1 LSTCTVYFSFSD
13 SDQHFGSSP
22 YFTIM
27 NTKPFETMDAKG
39 LNIAVI
45 GGGAAGLT
53 AAYLLQKNHNV
64 TIFEKDNRLGG
75 HAHTLVVE
83 RGSDAGTL
91 LDIGFMVLND
101 HNYPTMHRLL
111 NQLGDIEIGESDM
124 SFSYHSKENKLEYAY
139 ANPKSKFSR
148 LKNEIAAVPTGGQK
162 LDPRVI
168 KIIKEIYKFGCK
180 ASQDLAENNLNRLTL
195 GQYIEAKGFSSDLVN
210 LYIIP
215 SASAIWSTAP
225 SQITD
230 FPAATFLH
238 FMNNHG
244 MLTREQ
250 VPKWQYIK
258 DGSRKYVNTII
269 RKFRGRIKTNSQ
281 IDSVTRG
288 SDGVYIKENGNTCQF
303 DYVVFGVHADQV
315 LNLLS
320 DPSEEE
326 IRLLGAWK
334 YQLNRTI
341 VHTDISVMPS
351 NREAWGSW
359 NYTQELENDLDFY
372 SVTYYLNR
380 IQNHK
385 HTQDQYFVTLN
396 RRQEIPE
403 KHILHQID
411 FTHPVYT
418 FEAVN
423 TQKDL
428 TQLNGSRRT
437 FLCGSYLGYGFHED
451 AIKSGVAVA
460 NQFNISL

>member
-1 LSTCTVYFSFSD
+1 
-13 SDQHFGSSP
+13 
-22 YFTIM
+22 M
-27 NTKPFETMDAKG
+27 NTKPFETKDAKG

-45 GGGAAGLT
+45 GAGAAGLT
-53 AAYLLQKNHNV
+53 AAYLLQQNHNV
-64 TIFEKDNRLGG
+64 TIFEKDKRLGG

-83 RGSDAGTL
+83 QGPDAGTP

-111 NQLGDIEIGESDM
+111 HQLGDVEIGESDM
-124 SFSYHSKENKLEYAY
+124 SFSYHSEESKLEYAY
-139 ANPKSKFSR
+139 ANPKSKSSR
-148 LKNEIAAVPTGGQK
+148 LNNGMGGVPTKDQK
-162 LDPRVI
+162 LDPVVI

-180 ASQDLAENNLNRLTL
+180 ASQDFADGILANLTL
-195 GQYIEAKGFSSDLVN
+195 GQYLEAEGFSTDLIN

-244 MLTREQ
+244 MLTRDQ
-250 VPKWQYIK
+250 IPKWQYIK
-258 DGSRKYVNTII
+258 GGSRSYINTII
-269 RKFRGRIKTNSQ
+269 RKFKGRVKINSQ
-281 IDSVTRG
+281 VDSISRE
-288 SDGVYIKENGNTCQF
+288 SDGVYIKENSNTYKF

-326 IRLLGAWK
+326 IRLLGTWK

-351 NREAWGSW
+351 NKEAWASW
-359 NYTQELENDLDFY
+359 NYTQELENNLDFY
-372 SVTYYLNR
+372 SVTYHLNR
-380 IQNHK
+380 IQNHR

-396 RRQEIPE
+396 RRQEISE
-403 KHILHQID
+403 RAILHQVD
-411 FTHPVYT
+411 FTHPIYT

-428 TQLNGSRRT
+428 TQLNGTRRT
-437 FLCGSYLGYGFHED
+437 FFCGSYLGYGFHED

-460 NQFNISL
+460 NQFDISL

>member
-1 LSTCTVYFSFSD
+1 
-13 SDQHFGSSP
+13 
-22 YFTIM
+22 
-27 NTKPFETMDAKG
+27 
-39 LNIAVI
+39 
-45 GGGAAGLT
+45 
-53 AAYLLQKNHNV
+53 
-64 TIFEKDNRLGG
+64 
-75 HAHTLVVE
+75 
-83 RGSDAGTL
+83 
-91 LDIGFMVLND
+91 MV
-101 HNYPTMHRLL
+101 
-111 NQLGDIEIGESDM
+111 
-124 SFSYHSKENKLEYAY
+124 
-139 ANPKSKFSR
+139 
-148 LKNEIAAVPTGGQK
+148 
-162 LDPRVI
+162 
-168 KIIKEIYKFGCK
+168 
-180 ASQDLAENNLNRLTL
+180 
-195 GQYIEAKGFSSDLVN
+195 
-210 LYIIP
+210 
-215 SASAIWSTAP
+215 
-225 SQITD
+225 
-230 FPAATFLH
+230 
-238 FMNNHG
+238 
-244 MLTREQ
+244 
-250 VPKWQYIK
+250 
-258 DGSRKYVNTII
+258 
-269 RKFRGRIKTNSQ
+269 
-281 IDSVTRG
+281 
-288 SDGVYIKENGNTCQF
+288 NGNTCQF